1 MADPRSIRRLAFQAL
16 FQLDARGEASADDV
30 RAWLDIMDGFENRE
44 RDEAFALAREAFA
57 QREQAD
63 HDMLELAPDWP
74 PHRQPAVDRAILR
87 LAHYEIVSKRCE
99 PKIAVNEAIELAK
112 EFSTDRS
119 PAFVNGLLD
128 KILKRA
134 MGLAPEPLSAEELDE
149 ADAAQA
155 SENGDDGGG
164 SGEPASPDR
173 ASNTPPFEESQT

>member
-1 MADPRSIRRLAFQAL
+1 MATPARIREVAFHVL
-16 FQLDARGEASADDV
+16 FQLDVHAAGETVGPFDGTDEEPLTGRDRAKAEAAARGAYEHRAEADA
-30 RAWLDIMDGFENRE
+30 AIE
-44 RDEAFALAREAFA
+44 RY
-57 QREQAD
+57 
-63 HDMLELAPDWP
+63 APGWP
-74 PHRQPAVDRAILR
+74 AHRQPAVDRAILR